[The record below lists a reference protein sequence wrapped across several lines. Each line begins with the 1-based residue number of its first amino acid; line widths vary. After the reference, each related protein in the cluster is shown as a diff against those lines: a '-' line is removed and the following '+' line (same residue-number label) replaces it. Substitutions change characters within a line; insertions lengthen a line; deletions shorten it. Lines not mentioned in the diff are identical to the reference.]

1 MRNLLIVGLIRVNS
15 KNTRMGF
22 VSTPN
27 SKVLTTNLVGNL
39 LRFVNDMGNYNCE
52 PIFIVHENI
61 WKLFYVATQDI
72 DAD

>member
-1 MRNLLIVGLIRVNS
+1 
-15 KNTRMGF
+15 MGF